1 MLLLDLFPIPRL
13 EELDFILFFSLFDS
27 TSGFLKEVEKDF
39 EE

>member
-1 MLLLDLFPIPRL
+1 MLLFDLFPILRL
-13 EELDFILFFSLFDS
+13 EELDFFLLFDS